1 RLLRR
6 PPPWRHVPGRRTRSL
21 HPGARR
27 IRGGERQAH
36 PPPAPAAGRAR
47 LPRRQPGAGALR
59 GAAVVTAPRS
69 DTPAGQR
76 LLAEWKG
83 KRPERHAGVSGEA
96 QRRQRQPE
104 RPAPSVPEGTVAC
117 YVHTPTGTRGVSLD
131 AALSLIRGGRV
142 RSLDIHVDETL

>member
-1 RLLRR
+1 M
-6 PPPWRHVPGRRTRSL
+6 
-21 HPGARR
+21 
-27 IRGGERQAH
+27 
-36 PPPAPAAGRAR
+36 
-47 LPRRQPGAGALR
+47 
-59 GAAVVTAPRS
+59 TAPRS

-96 QRRQRQPE
+96 QRRQQPAPT
-104 RPAPSVPEGTVAC
+104 RPAPSVPEGAVAC

-142 RSLDIHVDETL
+142 RSLDIHTDEAP